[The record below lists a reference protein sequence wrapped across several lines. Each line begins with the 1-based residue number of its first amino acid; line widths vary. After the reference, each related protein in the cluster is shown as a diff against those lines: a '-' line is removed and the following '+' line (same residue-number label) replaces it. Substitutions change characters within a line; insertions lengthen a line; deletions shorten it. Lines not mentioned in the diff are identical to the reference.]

1 MTGINTGGLYGYGGS
16 AGQPGANPMGHGA
29 TPRRVGAPPQH
40 PGYAQAAA
48 PQPPAAQHPSYA
60 QPQYAQPSYAQPQSQ
75 QPEYQQPAYQQPAY
89 QQPSYHAQPDPYA
102 PHAQAEYQ
110 AYSDAPA
117 QDYGD
122 APDYAA
128 YSTAPAG
135 DDGQTPAAVNWI
147 GALCSLAL
155 VLGLGVWGYQTIQRD
170 VSGVPVI
177 QALPGPMRIQPE
189 NPGGSQASHQGLA
202 VNSVQAE
209 GRTGDMPDQIVLAPR
224 ALDLSAEGIAAA
236 PLPAPSS
243 SQNGSAASLT
253 VPQSNLTEAEQTAAY
268 AALADQLA
276 AGVPALDGSVA
287 TAPTPDGGNVT
298 LRVLPTSAPGL
309 ARSPRPVARPAV
321 FRTAAP
327 AAAAT
332 PQATRAPSGPFVDAA
347 SIASGTRLVQ
357 FGAYDSPEIAR
368 AEWQRISARFSDF
381 MDGKRPV
388 VQRALSGGREFHR
401 LRVLGFADVSEAR
414 RFCSVF
420 LAENTPCIPVVAK

>member
-29 TPRRVGAPPQH
+29 APRRVGAPPQQ
-40 PGYAQAAA
+40 PGYAPQAAA
-48 PQPPAAQHPSYA
+48 PQPPA
-60 QPQYAQPSYAQPQSQ
+60 
-75 QPEYQQPAYQQPAY
+75 YQQPQY
-89 QQPSYHAQPDPYA
+89 QQPSYQQPNYQAQPDPYA
-102 PHAQAEYQ
+102 PQAQADYPAYDDQ
-110 AYSDAPA
+110 PAHGYSDAP
-117 QDYGD
+117 DYT
-122 APDYAA
+122 A
-128 YSTAPAG
+128 YSTAPAAG
-135 DDGQTPAAVNWI
+135 DGQGGGAVNWI
-147 GALCSLAL
+147 GALCSVAL
-155 VLGLGVWGYQTIQRD
+155 LLGLGVWGYQTIQRD

-189 NPGGSQASHQGLA
+189 NPGGSQASHQGLS

-253 VPQSNLTEAEQTAAY
+253 VPQQSLTEAEQTAAY
-268 AALADQLA
+268 AALADQIA
-276 AGVPALDGSVA
+276 AGAPTLDGSI
-287 TAPTPDGGNVT
+287 TTSPTPSGGNVT
-298 LRVLPTSAPGL
+298 LRVLPISAPGL
-309 ARSPRPVARPAV
+309 ARSPRPAARPAV
-321 FRTAAP
+321 LRTVS
-327 AAAAT
+327 AAAT
-332 PQATRAPSGPFVDAA
+332 AAPQATRAPAGPFVDAA
-347 SIASGTRLVQ
+347 TIPSGTRLVQ
-357 FGAYDSPEIAR
+357 FGAYDSPEIAQS
-368 AEWQRISARFSDF
+368 EWQRISARFSDF

-388 VQRALSGGREFHR
+388 VQQAFSGGREFHR